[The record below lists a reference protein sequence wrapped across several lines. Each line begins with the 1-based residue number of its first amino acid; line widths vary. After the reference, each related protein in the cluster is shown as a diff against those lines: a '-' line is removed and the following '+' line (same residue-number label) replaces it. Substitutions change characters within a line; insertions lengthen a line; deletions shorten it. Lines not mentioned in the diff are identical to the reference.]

1 MFVHEVPRKFNL
13 CVCVCCQKKKDR
25 LTQFLRLALKYAPW
39 KLVSNDRLGPLRAFV
54 DMHEF
59 KKSIFMIQF
68 CKYTNMKTLFPDLLS
83 TRQYK

>member
-13 CVCVCCQKKKDR
+13 CVCVLPEKKKDR

-39 KLVSNDRLGPLRAFV
+39 KLVSNYRLGPLRAFV

-59 KKSIFMIQF
+59 KKIHIYDPILQINKHEDS
-68 CKYTNMKTLFPDLLS
+68 LS
-83 TRQYK
+83 RLTFYKRI

>member
-39 KLVSNDRLGPLRAFV
+39 KLVSNDHLGPLRAFV

-59 KKSIFMIQF
+59 KKIHIYDPILQINKHEDS
-68 CKYTNMKTLFPDLLS
+68 LS
-83 TRQYK
+83 RLTFYKRI

>member
-13 CVCVCCQKKKDR
+13 CVCVLPEKKKDR

-59 KKSIFMIQF
+59 KKIHIYDPILQINKHEYSPSRLAF
-68 CKYTNMKTLFPDLLS
+68 
-83 TRQYK
+83 YKRI

>member
-1 MFVHEVPRKFNL
+1 M
-13 CVCVCCQKKKDR
+13 CVCAARKKKKKDR

-59 KKSIFMIQF
+59 KKNP
-68 CKYTNMKTLFPDLLS
+68 YL
-83 TRQYK
+83 